1 MTSKELEEKKHYI
14 KKSYIDAKKIVS
26 RGNMFMLA
34 IGLLLGASFGAL
46 VSSLANDVIMS
57 AITKAIGMKNL
68 DAWVVWPGIHATKE
82 TGGIFIGKFLGALIQ
97 FVIVST
103 FIFIGLMIV
112 FTIKNSIL
120 YAKAKKNP
128 IEEEI
133 NEEPAP
139 TTEEL
144 ILNELKKLN
153 ENLLKTKNS
162 ENKKD
167 LKNDLK

>member
-1 MTSKELEEKKHYI
+1 
-14 KKSYIDAKKIVS
+14 
-26 RGNMFMLA
+26 
-34 IGLLLGASFGAL
+34 
-46 VSSLANDVIMS
+46 
-57 AITKAIGMKNL
+57 
-68 DAWVVWPGIHATKE
+68 
-82 TGGIFIGKFLGALIQ
+82 
-97 FVIVST
+97 
-103 FIFIGLMIV
+103 MIV